1 MIIANNHHCYI
12 ISINILA
19 DVKRNLKGKKIIKGR
34 AWKQKRKVKNGGII
48 RLSNKVRGRGKGRE
62 RER

>member
-19 DVKRNLKGKKIIKGR
+19 DVKKEFKREKIIKGR

-48 RLSNKVRGRGKGRE
+48 RLSKRVRGR
-62 RER
+62 

>member
-19 DVKRNLKGKKIIKGR
+19 DVKKEFKREKNHKRQSVEAKEKSKEWRN
-34 AWKQKRKVKNGGII
+34 
-48 RLSNKVRGRGKGRE
+48 NKVIKE
-62 RER
+62 S